1 MSASDDRDPV
11 DLLAEDFADRLRRGE
26 FPSVSDYAAL
36 HPEHAD
42 QLRDLLP
49 AVAQIEQLKRFRRTT
64 TPVNE
69 SMPSRFGDFRIV
81 RELGRGGMGVVF
93 EAVQESLDRRVALKV
108 LARHAQLDRDK
119 RARFVREAHAAARL
133 HHSNIVP
140 VFGVGEQDGLPYYVM
155 QLIPGH
161 GLHSIIAGWHGPRT
175 GLHSASTFP
184 ARNAAN
190 TPAGSDIVRPPA
202 LIGGPKFGDWEFVA
216 NVGIQAAEALDYAH
230 AQGVLHR
237 DVKPGNLL
245 LEDGER
251 VWVADFGLAKI
262 VDLNGL
268 TATGDILGTLQ
279 YLAPECLTGQSS
291 PRSDVYGL
299 GATLYEMLTGEPPF
313 AADSPARLIKL
324 IGDTEPLPPR
334 ALNADIPHDLETIVL
349 KAMAREPGARY
360 RTARLFAEDLRAFLD
375 DRPIRARRT
384 SVAGRAWR
392 WCRRNRAV
400 AALSLVTVVALTL
413 AAAVGWGG
421 YVSTRAALA
430 AEAKR
435 RTEAEQASEKLSA
448 NLKLSLEA
456 FEKVFEAAAAT
467 ESRPPF
473 GPGGPKGGPGGGPK
487 EEDAASRAAVLEAVL
502 TFYDRFAEQN
512 ATNPQLR
519 FEAGKA
525 HRRVGEMHQWLNRDQ
540 RAGASFRRAID
551 LLDPL
556 QKDFPAEQK
565 FLTELMI
572 AHAHAPLDDASP
584 KGLAACDKELS
595 RLAELGREVPQR
607 WPAGMVQLKLAWVRE
622 LAGRK
627 DDAAATYLSAIASFS
642 ANRDRPGHVNHE
654 LTVARQRL
662 ASLFA
667 DGQKY
672 PEARRVLEDLVK
684 DTGGPGP
691 GGRPPHLTAVI
702 YQQLADV
709 CRKMGDPRAADDAVR
724 MATAMMSM
732 GGPGGMGKGPP
743 KDGKEKKDKGPWP
756 GGPKEPKWE

>member
-36 HPEHAD
+36 HPEHAE

-49 AVAQIEQLKRFRRTT
+49 AVAQIEQLKRFRRST
-64 TPVNE
+64 TPVEE

-155 QLIPGH
+155 QLIPGY
-161 GLHSIIAGWHGPRT
+161 GLHSIIAGWHGVQPARPT
-175 GLHSASTFP
+175 ASTLSL
-184 ARNAAN
+184 RNAAN
-190 TPAGSDIVRPPA
+190 TPAGSDIIRPPA

-216 NVGIQAAEALDYAH
+216 DVGIQAAEALDYAH
-230 AQGVLHR
+230 GQGVLHR

-279 YLAPECLTGQSS
+279 YLAPECLTGESS

-299 GATLYEMLTGEPPF
+299 GATLYELLTGEPPF
-313 AADSPARLIKL
+313 AADSPARLIKM

-334 ALNADIPHDLETIVL
+334 ALNRDIPHDLETIVL
-349 KAMAREPGARY
+349 TAMAREPSRRY
-360 RTARLFAEDLRAFLD
+360 RSAKLFAEDLRAFLD

-392 WCRRNRAV
+392 WCRRNQAV
-400 AALSLVTVVALTL
+400 AVLSLVTVVALTL
-413 AAAVGWGG
+413 AAVAGWGG
-421 YVSTRAALA
+421 YVQTRAALA
-430 AEAKR
+430 AEANR
-435 RTEAEQASEKLSA
+435 RAEAEQASEKLGA
-448 NLKLSLEA
+448 NLRLSLEA
-456 FEKVFEAAAAT
+456 FEKVFEAAAGT
-467 ESRPPF
+467 ETRPPF
-473 GPGGPKGGPGGGPK
+473 GPRGPGGPK
-487 EEDAASRAAVLEAVL
+487 EGPKEDEAANRAAVLEAVL
-502 TFYDRFAEQN
+502 AFYDKFAEQN

-525 HRRVGEMHQWLNRDQ
+525 HRRVGEMHQWLGRND
-540 RAGASFRRAID
+540 RAGGSFRRALD

-556 QKDFPAEQK
+556 QHDFPTEEK
-565 FLTELMI
+565 YRTELMI
-572 AHAHAPLDDASP
+572 AHAHAPLDDPSP
-584 KGLAACDKELS
+584 KGLAAADQELS
-595 RLAELGREVPQR
+595 RVAELGRDLPQL
-607 WPAGMVQLKLAWVRE
+607 WPTGMVQLKLAWVRE
-622 LAGRK
+622 LAGNK
-627 DDAAATYLSAIASFS
+627 AGAAATYQSAVAAFT
-642 ANRDRPGHVNHE
+642 ATRDRPGPVNHE

-662 ASLFA
+662 ASVLVETGKVP
-667 DGQKY
+667 D
-672 PEARRVLEDLVK
+672 ARRVLEEAVRESA
-684 DTGGPGP
+684 GPPGP
-691 GGRPPHLTAVI
+691 VRPPLLTAAL

-709 CRKMGDPRAADDAVR
+709 CRKMNDPRAADDATR
-724 MATAMMSM
+724 AANALLSM
-732 GGPGGMGKGPP
+732 PMGKGHP
-743 KDGKEKKDKGPWP
+743 KDGKERKDKGPWP
-756 GGPKEPKWE
+756 GGPKEPKW

>member
-26 FPSVSDYAAL
+26 FPSVSDYASM

-49 AVAQIEQLKRFRRTT
+49 AVAQMEQLKRFRRST

-69 SMPSRFGDFRIV
+69 AMPSRFGDFRIV

-161 GLHSIIAGWHGPRT
+161 GLHTIIANWHGIQPARPT
-175 GLHSASTFP
+175 ASTLSP
-184 ARNAAN
+184 RNAAN

-216 NVGIQAAEALDYAH
+216 RIGIQAAEALDYAH
-230 AQGVLHR
+230 GQGVLHR

-279 YLAPECLTGQSS
+279 YLAPECLTGESS

-334 ALNADIPHDLETIVL
+334 ALNADIPRDLETIVL
-349 KAMAREPGARY
+349 KAMAREPAARY
-360 RTARLFAEDLRAFLD
+360 RTARLLAEDLRAFLE

-384 SVAGRAWR
+384 SMVGRAWR

-413 AAAVGWGG
+413 AAVVGWGG
-421 YVSTRAALA
+421 YVQTRAALA

-435 RTEAEQASEKLSA
+435 RTEAEQASAKLGA
-448 NLKLSLEA
+448 NLQLSLEA
-456 FEKVFEAAAAT
+456 FEKVFEAAGGG
-467 ESRPPF
+467 EMRPPF
-473 GPGGPKGGPGGGPK
+473 GPRGPGGPGGGFGFGPK
-487 EEDAASRAAVLEAVL
+487 EDDAANRAAVLEAVL
-502 TFYDRFAEQN
+502 AFYDRFAEQN

-525 HRRVGEMHQWLNRDQ
+525 HRRVGEMHQWLGRDA
-540 RAGASFRRAID
+540 RASAAFRRATD

-556 QKDFPAEQK
+556 QHDFPAEEK
-565 FLTELMI
+565 YRVELMI
-572 AHAHAPLDDASP
+572 ALAHAPLDDASP
-584 KGLAACDKELS
+584 KGLAAAERELS
-595 RLAELGREVPQR
+595 RAAELGRELPRR
-607 WPAGMVQLKLAWVRE
+607 WPAGVVDLKLAWVRE
-622 LAGRK
+622 QAGDK
-627 DDAAATYLSAIASFS
+627 AAAARTYQDAIGAFTAS
-642 ANRDRPGHVNHE
+642 RDRPGHVNHE

-662 ASLFA
+662 ASLLTETGKFP
-667 DGQKY
+667 D
-672 PEARRVLEDLVK
+672 ARKVLEDAVR
-684 DTGGPGP
+684 DAGGPPGP
-691 GGRPPHLTAVI
+691 GRPPWQSAAA

-709 CRKMGDPRAADDAVR
+709 CRKMGDPRAADDAGK
-724 MATAMMSM
+724 MASALMAMPM
-732 GGPGGMGKGPP
+732 GMGKGP
-743 KDGKEKKDKGPWP
+743 KDGKDKKDKGPWP
-756 GGPKEPKWE
+756 GGPKWE